1 MYLSCTTA
9 SCRLDQI
16 QSLTYF
22 HKITELIAF
31 FRLKQIISH
40 SAMKR
45 KEVLEIIK
53 KVGLQSP
60 YIDEAIE
67 EKVAKDDTTTNKDEA
82 DIKLNVS
89 RFLAKFRQK
98 YNKHNRMLARF
109 VEKEYEWLEGDLYKP
124 ADKAVVA
131 GPGRPDI
138 PWDEA
143 SERTKRR
150 KIQNLKE
157 NNRTIELA
165 SAAIRRSKDSPG
177 QKDLGAVIKE
187 SVKNTQ
193 KVRDSIE
200 SADKVPVMMLPE
212 DALALKIQ
220 CDLSDDQ

>member
-1 MYLSCTTA
+1 MYHSCTTA

-177 QKDLGAVIKE
+177 QRDLGAVIID
-187 SVKNTQ
+187 SVKNIQ
-193 KVRDSIE
+193 KTGIVLRVLT
-200 SADKVPVMMLPE
+200 KFL
-212 DALALKIQ
+212 L
-220 CDLSDDQ
+220 